1 MVWLARHGRTA
12 YNAAGRFQGHL
23 PVPLDDRGREQAH
36 QLAEASARLGPA
48 VLVASPLARAWET
61 AQIVGARLGLEPV
74 EDARFAETDA
84 GDWTDRTFE
93 DVIAQDPEGFA
104 RFAALDLTWGFPG
117 GERFADQQA
126 RVLEGVAE
134 WRARETVPPAR
145 PPAGP
150 VLVVCH
156 GVTIRLA
163 QLALAADDPA
173 AGPPDNGSLVAL

>member
-23 PVPLDDRGREQAH
+23 PVPLDDLGREQARE
-36 QLAEASARLGPA
+36 LAVAAAELAPA

-61 AQIVGARLGLEPV
+61 ASIVGERLGLEPV
-74 EDARFAETDA
+74 ADARFVETDA
-84 GDWTDRTFE
+84 GDWTDRPFA
-93 DVIAQDPEGFA
+93 DVVAEDPEGFQ
-104 RFAALDLTWGFPG
+104 RFLALDLGWGFPG

-126 RVLEGVAE
+126 RVLDGVAH
-134 WRARETVPPAR
+134 WRAAGAP
-145 PPAGP
+145 GP

-163 QLALAADDPA
+163 LLALRPQAAPDGA
-173 AGPPDNGSLVAL
+173 PDNGSLVAL

>member
-12 YNAAGRFQGHL
+12 YNAVGRFQGHL
-23 PVPLDDRGREQAH
+23 PVPLDDLGREQARE
-36 QLAEASARLGPA
+36 LAGAAAELAPV

-61 AQIVGARLGLEPV
+61 AQIVADRIGLAPIA
-74 EDARFAETDA
+74 DDRFVETDA

-93 DVIAQDPEGFA
+93 DVIARDADGFA

-117 GERFADQQA
+117 GERFADQQV
-126 RVLEGVAE
+126 RVLSGIAD
-134 WRARETVPPAR
+134 WRARDVG
-145 PPAGP
+145 GP

-163 QLALAADDPA
+163 QLGLGLDGAAVPE
-173 AGPPDNGSLVAL
+173 NGSLAAL

>member
-12 YNAAGRFQGHL
+12 YNAVGRFQGHL
-23 PVPLDDRGREQAH
+23 PVPLDDLGREQARE
-36 QLAEASARLGPA
+36 LAGAAAELAPV

-61 AQIVGARLGLEPV
+61 AQIVAERVGLEPIA
-74 EDARFAETDA
+74 DARFAETDA

-93 DVIAQDPEGFA
+93 DVLAQDPDGFA

-117 GERFADQQA
+117 GERFADQQV
-126 RVLEGVAE
+126 RVLDAIAD
-134 WRARETVPPAR
+134 WRARDAG
-145 PPAGP
+145 GP

-163 QLALAADDPA
+163 QLGLGLDGAALPE
-173 AGPPDNGSLVAL
+173 NGSLTAL

>member
-23 PVPLDDRGREQAH
+23 PVPLDDRGREQARE
-36 QLAEASARLGPA
+36 LAEAATRLAPA

-61 AQIVGARLGLEPV
+61 AQVVGERLGMEPV

-93 DVIAQDPEGFA
+93 DVLADDPDGFA
-104 RFAALDLTWGFPG
+104 RFAALDMTWGFPG

-126 RVLEGVAE
+126 RVMQGVVD
-134 WRARETVPPAR
+134 WRARGKGQLASS
-145 PPAGP
+145 PAGP
-150 VLVVCH
+150 VLIVCH

-163 QLALAADDPA
+163 QLALAGDEPA
-173 AGPPDNGSLVAL
+173 PGPPDNGSMVAL

>member
-23 PVPLDDRGREQAH
+23 PVPLDDLGREQAAE
-36 QLAEASARLGPA
+36 LARAAAELAPA
-48 VLVASPLARAWET
+48 VLVASRLARAWET
-61 AQIVGARLGLEPV
+61 AQIVAQRVGLQPIA
-74 EDARFAETDA
+74 DDRFVETDA

-93 DVIAQDPEGFA
+93 DVIAHDPDGFA

-117 GERFADQQA
+117 GERFADQQV
-126 RVLEGVAE
+126 RVLDAVAD
-134 WRARETVPPAR
+134 WRARDVG
-145 PPAGP
+145 GP

-163 QLALAADDPA
+163 QLGLGLDGASVPE
-173 AGPPDNGSLVAL
+173 NGSLAAL